1 MPPLTPALLEG
12 LGQNHQLP
20 HSLPHTADGFL
31 QRVPVGLILTFL
43 ATKLPYRKG
52 IGVWQ
57 ASSFVIRDPLIQ
69 SPSGP
74 AGSS

>member
-1 MPPLTPALLEG
+1 MPPLTPALQEG

-20 HSLPHTADGFL
+20 HFLPHTADGFL
-31 QRVPVGLILTFL
+31 QHVPVGLTLTFL
-43 ATKLPYRKG
+43 AMKLPYRKG

-57 ASSFVIRDPLIQ
+57 PSLFVIRDPLIQ